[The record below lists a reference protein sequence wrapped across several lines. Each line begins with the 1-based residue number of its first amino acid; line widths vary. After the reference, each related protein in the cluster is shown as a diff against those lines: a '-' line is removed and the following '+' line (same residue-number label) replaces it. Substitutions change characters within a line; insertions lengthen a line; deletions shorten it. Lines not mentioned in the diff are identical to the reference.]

1 MTGGWTLAIHGGA
14 GTIRRETLGDVA
26 RAAHL
31 EALHAALEA
40 GAHLLRNGADAEEAV
55 VAAVRTLEDCP
66 LFNAGRGSTLTAA
79 GTVEMDAALMLSK
92 GEAGAVTGVMTL
104 RNPILAARAV
114 MRASPHVLL
123 AGSAADAFGVA
134 QGLATAQPAYFETPH
149 RRAQLLAAQK
159 ADRVTLDHDAPAMG
173 TVGAV
178 ARDRA
183 GRLAAAT
190 STGGMT
196 NKRPG
201 RVGDSPILGAGTWAD
216 EYVAVSCTGTGEAFL
231 RVAAAHEV
239 SARMRH
245 AGQALDVA
253 AGHVIRQAVPG
264 AGGRGGLIAV
274 DARGN
279 AALPFG
285 TQGMYRGV
293 ARGGAAPWAAIH
305 A

>member
-1 MTGGWTLAIHGGA
+1 MSSSWTLALHGGA
-14 GTIRRETLGDVA
+14 GTIARATMSDAA

-31 EALHAALEA
+31 GALHAALEA
-40 GAHLLRNGADAEEAV
+40 GAAILRGGGSAEEAV
-55 VAAVRTLEDCP
+55 VAAVLALEDCP
-66 LFNAGRGSTLTAA
+66 LFNAGHGSTLTAA
-79 GTVEMDAALMLSK
+79 GTVEMDAALMLSS
-92 GEAGAVTGVMTL
+92 GRAGAVTGVTRL

-114 MRASPHVLL
+114 MRADGAVLL
-123 AGSAADAFGVA
+123 AGPGADAFGEA
-134 QGLATAQPAYFETPH
+134 QGLATAPPGYFETPQ
-149 RRAQLLAAQK
+149 RRAQLLAAQR
-159 ADRVTLDHDAPAMG
+159 AGAMALDHDGGRMG

-196 NKRPG
+196 NKPPG

-216 EYVAVSCTGTGEAFL
+216 PTVAVSCTGTGEAFL

-239 SARMRH
+239 SARMRL
-245 AGQALDVA
+245 GGEPLDVA
-253 AGHVIRQAVPG
+253 AGQVIRREVPA
-264 AGGRGGLIAV
+264 AGGRGGLVAV

-285 TQGMYRGV
+285 TEGMYRGV
-293 ARGGAAPWAAIH
+293 ARAGAAPWAAIH

>member
-1 MTGGWTLAIHGGA
+1 
-14 GTIRRETLGDVA
+14 
-26 RAAHL
+26 
-31 EALHAALEA
+31 
-40 GAHLLRNGADAEEAV
+40 
-55 VAAVRTLEDCP
+55 
-66 LFNAGRGSTLTAA
+66 
-79 GTVEMDAALMLSK
+79 
-92 GEAGAVTGVMTL
+92 
-104 RNPILAARAV
+104 
-114 MRASPHVLL
+114 
-123 AGSAADAFGVA
+123 
-134 QGLATAQPAYFETPH
+134 
-149 RRAQLLAAQK
+149 
-159 ADRVTLDHDAPAMG
+159 MG

-216 EYVAVSCTGTGEAFL
+216 EHVAVSCTGTGEAFL

-245 AGQALDVA
+245 AGQALDIA
-253 AGHVIRQAVPG
+253 TGHVIRQVVPG

-274 DARGN
+274 DVRGN

-285 TQGMYRGV
+285 TEGMYRGV
-293 ARGGAAPWAAIH
+293 ARSGAAPWAAIH
-305 A
+305 S

>member
-1 MTGGWTLAIHGGA
+1 MSGDWTLAIHGGA
-14 GTIRRETLGDVA
+14 GTIRREAMSDTA

-40 GAHLLRNGADAEEAV
+40 GAALLRHAGSAEDAV
-55 VAAVRTLEDCP
+55 IAAVRVLEDCP

-79 GTVEMDAALMLSK
+79 GTVEMDAALMLSG
-92 GEAGAVTGVMTL
+92 GEAGAVTGVTTL
-104 RNPILAARAV
+104 RNPILAARAM
-114 MRASPHVLL
+114 MRESAHVLL
-123 AGSAADAFGVA
+123 AGAAADAFGVA
-134 QGLATAQPAYFETPH
+134 QGLATAEPAYFETPH

-159 ADRVTLDHDAPAMG
+159 ADRVLLDHDAPTMG

-216 EYVAVSCTGTGEAFL
+216 AWVAVSCTGTGEAFL

-253 AGHVIRQAVPG
+253 AGQVIRCDVPG

-285 TQGMYRGV
+285 TEGMYRGV
-293 ARGGAAPWAAIH
+293 ARAGSAPWAAMH
-305 A
+305 P